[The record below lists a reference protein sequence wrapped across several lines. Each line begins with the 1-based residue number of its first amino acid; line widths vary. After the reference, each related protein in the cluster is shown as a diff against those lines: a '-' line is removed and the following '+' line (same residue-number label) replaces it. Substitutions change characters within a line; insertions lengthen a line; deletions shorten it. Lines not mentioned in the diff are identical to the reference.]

1 MSSPSPYRFS
11 SFPVGQEPTDLAGLP
26 GARHIAWFWRVAAG
40 AGQPVSAADLAE
52 HVSVGA
58 SSFYVQLTSAD
69 SLAASLQASV
79 FDGAILGQ
87 ARSDGADRVV
97 ISFRSRSG
105 LGLEAAF
112 MLDDTE
118 DQRIADVVLRLR
130 GGASTTAVLLAA
142 VRAAHFAVDEPKI
155 LSDPLAA
162 RLAGEFA
169 DGLVARLQAD
179 PGALPTRFMALARS
193 RWAEDTLA
201 EAQTEGVDQYVLLG
215 AGLDSFAYRR
225 PEPDDGLKIFEVDQ
239 PSTQAW
245 KRQRLSDVGIEV
257 HSSVRFVPVD
267 FEAQDLDDE
276 LARAGFDPGR
286 RAAVA
291 WLGVADYLTTAALGA
306 TLDRI
311 ASWAPGTR
319 LVLDYDLPPGYW
331 DSFEGWD
338 GEVMRSLASWV
349 ARLGEPWISYY
360 TPGEMGTLLR
370 AHGYEAVEHLD
381 FHGVR
386 SRYMQACLPGARSP
400 HPWQRLVRATV
411 APRSA

>member
-1 MSSPSPYRFS
+1 M
-11 SFPVGQEPTDLAGLP
+11 PVGPEPIDLAGLP
-26 GARHIAWFWRVAAG
+26 GASHIAWFWRLAADP
-40 AGQPVSAADLAE
+40 GQPASAVDLAA
-52 HVSVGA
+52 HVSEGA
-58 SSFYVQLTSAD
+58 SSFYVQLTSAA

-79 FDGAILGQ
+79 FAGATLGQ
-87 ARSDGADRVV
+87 VRRDGADRVAMT
-97 ISFRSRSG
+97 FRSRSG

-112 MLDDTE
+112 MLDRTE

-142 VRAAHFAVDEPKI
+142 VRAAHFAVDEPRI
-155 LSDPLAA
+155 LADPLAGK
-162 RLAGEFA
+162 LAGEFA
-169 DGLVARLQAD
+169 DGLIARLQAD
-179 PGALPTRFMALARS
+179 PSALPTRFMAAARS
-193 RWAEDTLA
+193 RWAEDTLV
-201 EAQTEGVDQYVLLG
+201 EDLTEGVDQYVLLG

-239 PSTQAW
+239 PPTQAW
-245 KRQRLSDVGIEV
+245 KRQRLSDVGIQV
-257 HSSVRFVPVD
+257 PRSVRFVPVD
-267 FEAQDLDDE
+267 FETQDLDDE
-276 LARAGFDPGR
+276 LASAGFDPGR
-286 RAAVA
+286 RAVVA

-319 LVLDYDLPPGYW
+319 LVLDYDLPPGHW

-338 GEVMRSLASWV
+338 GEVMRNLASWV

-360 TPGEMGTLLR
+360 TPGEMGALLR
-370 AHGYEAVEHLD
+370 VHGYGAVEHLD

-386 SRYMQACLPGARSP
+386 SRYMRGCLPGAPGP